1 MKIMLKQG
9 FTLIELLAVVIILAI
24 LATLSIGSYKKSV
37 EQTRFAEGL
46 AAASAVVEA
55 LNRAI
60 FDEKIEGR
68 YNGDILHK
76 YATLDVNLP
85 EECTGDSG
93 NCRAT
98 KYFHVFIEK
107 VGTDEV
113 VRAYRNKKAGN
124 AYPYYIEMYTNY
136 ATSKDKLACVG
147 NSANEE
153 KGKMFC
159 QAMGYTQCSGHSCTK

>member
-1 MKIMLKQG
+1 MLKQG

-68 YNGDILHK
+68 YNDDILHK

-85 EECTGDSG
+85 RECETSG

-98 KYFHVFIEK
+98 KYFEVFIEK
-107 VGTDEV
+107 TNDEEV
-113 VRAYRNKKAGN
+113 VRAYRGKKAGN
-124 AYPYYIEMYTNY
+124 KYTYYIEIYTSY
-136 ATSKDKLACVG
+136 GSSKDKLACVG

>member
-1 MKIMLKQG
+1 MNKMLKQG

-24 LATLSIGSYKKSV
+24 LASLSIGSYKKSV

-55 LNRAI
+55 INRAI

-68 YNGDILHK
+68 TSPSVHK

-85 EECTGDSG
+85 NECEGDSG

-98 KYFHVFIEK
+98 KYFHVFVEK
-107 VGTDEV
+107 PGSEEV
-113 VRAYRNKKAGN
+113 VRAYRGKKVGN
-124 AYPYYIEMYTNY
+124 NYTYYIEIYTSY
-136 ATSKDKLACVG
+136 ASSKDKLACVG

-153 KGKMFC
+153 KGKVFC
-159 QAMGYTQCSGHSCTK
+159 QSMGYTTCTGHSCTK